1 MEKEY
6 LLISAPKTRED
17 TFNTLNKKT
26 ANDNDFSSNWKFAV
40 PDLKVGTL
48 DSLMSLSDELNKY
61 DQYIELATRK
71 IANQLFDVL
80 DTGEEGKKKEKSSDL
95 PTNPIDNLTVNNNN
109 IDTYLQYFR
118 WDEAKYPTSHSLK
131 ALTELIH
138 VQVVKLE
145 EELKTK
151 TSEYNN
157 INHALNADERK
168 AAGNLMTKDLTDIVK
183 QEHIIETDYM
193 ESLFVAVPKYSVKQ
207 FQTSYEKLTDFVLPR
222 SAIVIIEDNE
232 FVLYRVV
239 LFKRVIEDFKNIAR
253 EKKFFVRD
261 FKFDPNRSSK
271 NDRKKLEAEKDKL
284 KKNLIRWCKTNF
296 SEAFVAWIHLKAI
309 RVFVES
315 VLRYGLPTN
324 FQAMLILPNK
334 GRTRHLRKELQNL
347 YGHLSS
353 KNVFGKEEEEDEH
366 AEKFFPYVSLE
377 INLDFNNHK
386 NT

>member
-1 MEKEY
+1 MDKEY
-6 LLISAPKTRED
+6 WLISAPKTRED

-48 DSLMSLSDELNKY
+48 DSLMSLSDELHKY
-61 DQYIELATRK
+61 DIYIEMATRK

-80 DTGEEGKKKEKSSDL
+80 DSGEEPKKKEKSTDL

-151 TSEYNN
+151 TAEFNN
-157 INHALNADERK
+157 ITHALNAEDRK
-168 AAGNLMTKDLTDIVK
+168 GSGNLLSKDLSDIVK

-193 ESLFVAVPKYSVKQ
+193 ESLFVAVPKFSAKAWN
-207 FQTSYEKLTDFVLPR
+207 TSYEKLTDFVLPR
-222 SAIVIIEDNE
+222 SSILVTEDNE
-232 FVLYRVV
+232 FALYRVV

-261 FKFDPNRSSK
+261 FKFDPNRSAK
-271 NDRKKLEAEKDKL
+271 NDKKRLEAEKDKV
-284 KKNLIRWCKTNF
+284 KKALIRWCKTNF

-334 GRTRHLRKELQNL
+334 NRERQLRRVLQDL
-347 YGHLSS
+347 YGHLSN
-353 KNVFGKEEEEDEH
+353 KNVFSKDDDDEEAEE
-366 AEKFFPYVSLE
+366 FFPYVSLE
-377 INLDFNNHK
+377 IHLDFNNHK
-386 NT
+386 AV